1 MSTSRSST
9 CIDSFP
15 NPLSAMPE
23 ALYIP
28 GAPSLGRPL
37 KDNLSDP
44 RCSAQHRPLPHR
56 APPGRSP
63 STVARSTHRTSRR
76 ASPSRGRAG
85 CAASS
90 RAISTRSR
98 TTIRRRAVRSRHS
111 AVSSRTWVWSS
122 RRRLVLDGSSA
133 VPLPGDVADVDGDVQ
148 HIDADDHRTGS
159 TLKTTSVARAASR
172 RSSTRVGMVRPARH
186 GAVPGEGAAAAGRP
200 GRRRPPVPCRC
211 HGCAGRRQV
220 DRATPRSRGAGG
232 RHRR

>member
-1 MSTSRSST
+1 
-9 CIDSFP
+9 
-15 NPLSAMPE
+15 MPE

-56 APPGRSP
+56 APPGRYRRPRSP
-63 STVARSTHRTSRR
+63 DQLTELPAGLPRAEGEPDAPPPAERSPPEVALPSVGERSAPATP
-76 ASPSRGRAG
+76 PS
-85 CAASS
+85 AAAHGF
-90 RAISTRSR
+90 R
-98 TTIRRRAVRSRHS
+98 
-111 AVSSRTWVWSS
+111 SS

-148 HIDADDHRTGS
+148 HIDADDHRTWS

-220 DRATPRSRGAGG
+220 DRATRRSRGAGG